1 MKLLSL
7 NAGYFLG
14 FDGTLRD
21 YVRHPLRTVIGS
33 SVESS
38 LSAEKFNML
47 VDDVDP
53 EAVLLQEID
62 QGSIRSS
69 STSVPSSLE
78 NQLSEEFRAHPH
90 TKYGGLVGNLPFT
103 SKMSNSIL
111 TKNGNVENHFLDNG
125 TKNLVQELSLNGVSI
140 FSVHLSRFGGRVRK
154 NQIKEIAEITER
166 RDSYIVAGD
175 FNFMKDSEITH
186 AEDALGQ
193 KISPGKTFPA
203 KNPSKALDMAFKSG
217 NISVEAK
224 SLDKS
229 ISDHRPI
236 VIEIN

>member
-21 YVRHPLRTVIGS
+21 YVKHPLRTVVGS
-33 SVESS
+33 SVKSS
-38 LSAEKFNML
+38 LSVEKFNML
-47 VDDVDP
+47 VEDVDP

-62 QGSIRSS
+62 QGSVRSS
-69 STSVPSSLE
+69 SSSVPGSLE
-78 NQLSEEFRAHPH
+78 KQLSEEFTAYPH
-90 TKYGGLVGNLPFT
+90 TKYGGFVGRLPFA

-111 TKNGNVENHFLDNG
+111 TKQGNVENYFLESG
-125 TKNLVQELSLNGVSI
+125 TKNLVQELSLNGLSI
-140 FSVHLSRFGGRVRK
+140 FSVHLSRFRSKVREK
-154 NQIKEIAEITER
+154 QVKEISEIAEK
-166 RDSYIVAGD
+166 RDRYIVAGD
-175 FNFMKDSEITH
+175 FNFLNKSERTR
-186 AEDALGQ
+186 AEEILGQ

-203 KNPSKALDMAFKSG
+203 KNPSKPLDMVFKSE
-217 NISVEAK
+217 NISVEAE

-236 VIEIN
+236 VIEVD